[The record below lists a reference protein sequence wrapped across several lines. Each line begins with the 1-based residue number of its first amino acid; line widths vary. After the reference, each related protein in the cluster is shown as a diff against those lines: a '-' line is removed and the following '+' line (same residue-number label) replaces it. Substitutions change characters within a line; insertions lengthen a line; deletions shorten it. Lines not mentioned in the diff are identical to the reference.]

1 MKVIDTSISDVKI
14 IEPQVFADER
24 GFFMETFQQ
33 QRYQQLLN
41 TNKPLVQ
48 DNYSRSH
55 YGVLRGLHFQTQKPQ
70 AKLVRVVRGK
80 VYDVVVDIRPQS
92 STYGAWV
99 GVELSET
106 NQRQLWVPEGFA
118 HGFVALEACCDVEYK
133 CSDYYDPKNEAC
145 LSWDDADLAINWPIR
160 EVIQSAK
167 DQQGLSFQALKAM
180 HNEQALTLKPDIT
193 K

>member
-1 MKVIDTSISDVKI
+1 MNVINTIIPDVKI
-14 IEPQVFADER
+14 IEPQVFEDER

-41 TNKPLVQ
+41 TNKPFVQ
-48 DNYSRSH
+48 DNYSRSS

-80 VYDVVVDIRPQS
+80 VFDVVVDIRPHS
-92 STYGAWV
+92 SSYGAWV

-106 NQRQLWVPEGFA
+106 NRRQLWVPEGFA
-118 HGFVALEACCDVEYK
+118 HGFVALEAVCDVEYK

-145 LSWDDADLAINWPIR
+145 LSWDDADLAIDWPIR

-167 DQQGLSFQALKAM
+167 DQQGLSFQALKAI
-180 HNEQALTLKPDIT
+180 HNEQQLTQKAVVT